1 MGHRQYGQA
10 KVYPGAYHDFDR
22 RERDADVYLG
32 HQLERHHE
40 AAIDAEQRVQRLLI
54 RHLSP

>member
-32 HQLERHHE
+32 HRLERHHE